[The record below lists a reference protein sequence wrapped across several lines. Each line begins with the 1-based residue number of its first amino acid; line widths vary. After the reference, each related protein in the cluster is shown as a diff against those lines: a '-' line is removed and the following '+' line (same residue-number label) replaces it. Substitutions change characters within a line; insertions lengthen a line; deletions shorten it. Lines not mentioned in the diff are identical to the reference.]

1 MKKTILITLL
11 LSASFGLSAQSLQA
25 RSIDE
30 VLQSILQN
38 NKELQAN
45 AAQVEAQ
52 TLQARSENN
61 LPDPEVQYVHQWGN
75 KEGMGFTGELEAT
88 QSFAF
93 PTLYAQ
99 RSKLIEAQRS
109 SYEAL
114 AAVTR
119 QQILLQA
126 KQTCLDLVYLHQMR
140 SLLSQR
146 LQNAELLNRFYASQ
160 LEKGATT
167 AIETGKVEL
176 EMLNA
181 RNEMRQNETAIR
193 EKNELLQALNGGVA
207 IAFADSV
214 YPQTTPLPSDFEAFR
229 LEAFNELPEM
239 NYLQEN
245 QSAAARQIN
254 VSKQQGLPNITLGYR
269 MNPAS
274 GGERYNGLLVG
285 LSIPIFS
292 NRHKVK
298 QAKAERLSAELQLAG
313 WRETQTAELR
323 QLWSKA
329 SELKRSV
336 DEYSEALKGQNSL
349 SLLNKAIQSGQIS
362 MIDYF
367 VNVGTIYQSTENWL
381 QLQNEYQKSLAEMYR
396 YKL

>member
-1 MKKTILITLL
+1 
-11 LSASFGLSAQSLQA
+11 
-25 RSIDE
+25 
-30 VLQSILQN
+30 
-38 NKELQAN
+38 
-45 AAQVEAQ
+45 
-52 TLQARSENN
+52 
-61 LPDPEVQYVHQWGN
+61 
-75 KEGMGFTGELEAT
+75 
-88 QSFAF
+88 
-93 PTLYAQ
+93 
-99 RSKLIEAQRS
+99 
-109 SYEAL
+109 
-114 AAVTR
+114 
-119 QQILLQA
+119 
-126 KQTCLDLVYLHQMR
+126 
-140 SLLSQR
+140 
-146 LQNAELLNRFYASQ
+146 
-160 LEKGATT
+160 
-167 AIETGKVEL
+167 
-176 EMLNA
+176 
-181 RNEMRQNETAIR
+181 
-193 EKNELLQALNGGVA
+193 
-207 IAFADSV
+207 
-214 YPQTTPLPSDFEAFR
+214 
-229 LEAFNELPEM
+229 M

-285 LSIPIFS
+285 LSIPLFS